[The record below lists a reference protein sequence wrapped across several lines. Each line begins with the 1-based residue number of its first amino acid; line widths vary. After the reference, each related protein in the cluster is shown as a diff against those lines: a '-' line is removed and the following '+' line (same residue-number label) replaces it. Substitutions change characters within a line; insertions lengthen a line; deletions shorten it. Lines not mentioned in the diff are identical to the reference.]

1 MPDSPSAGR
10 NGRRGVLTI
19 LAAAAVVAGLV
30 VLGFAVA
37 GQQSAPSPPPSASR
51 PSSTPEPQ
59 ESPESPESP
68 GSPASSSPADGRKQG
83 ERSGTGDRTD
93 RPLQA
98 SAPVSITIPAIDV
111 KSEVFPIGKAPD
123 GTLQVPSGP
132 REDQTAWFENSPT
145 PGQPGP
151 SVIEGHVD
159 TEQGP
164 SVFFRLGDLRPGDEV
179 HVTREDGVRVTFT
192 VRRLKTYAKDRFPTE
207 LVYGG
212 NLGTPTLRLITCD
225 NFDRSEGTH
234 TANLIAFAELTD
246 VRRA

>member
-1 MPDSPSAGR
+1 MTDSPSAGH
-10 NGRRGVLTI
+10 NGRRGILTV

-30 VLGFAVA
+30 VLGIAVA

-51 PSSTPEPQ
+51 PAPTPVSPEP
-59 ESPESPESP
+59 SSP
-68 GSPASSSPADGRKQG
+68 GATSPSPADGKND
-83 ERSGTGDRTD
+83 ERSGAGDRTE

-98 SAPVSITIPAIDV
+98 SPPVSITIPAIDV
-111 KSEVFPIGKAPD
+111 RSEVFPIGKAPD
-123 GTLQVPSGP
+123 GTLRVPSGA
-132 REDQTAWFENSPT
+132 RVDQTAWFENSPT

-192 VRRLKTYAKDRFPTE
+192 VRRLKSYPKDRFPTE

-225 NFDRSEGTH
+225 EFDPAEGTH